1 MGTSPRPGIEI
12 LEDTDTHLEP
22 PYHLVL
28 LDDDSHTYGYVIH
41 MLGSVFGYSKDKGFA
56 IACVVDSEGRAIVM
70 TGSRDEA
77 ERKQHQIH
85 SFGADPA
92 MPESLGSMSAILEP
106 AA

>member
-1 MGTSPRPGIEI
+1 MTSPRPGTEI
-12 LEDTDTHLEP
+12 LEETDTDLEP

-41 MLGSVFGYSKDKGFA
+41 MLASVFGYSKEKGFA

-77 ERKQHQIH
+77 ERKQGQIH

-92 MPESLGSMSAILEP
+92 MPESAGSMSAILEP
-106 AA
+106 AV